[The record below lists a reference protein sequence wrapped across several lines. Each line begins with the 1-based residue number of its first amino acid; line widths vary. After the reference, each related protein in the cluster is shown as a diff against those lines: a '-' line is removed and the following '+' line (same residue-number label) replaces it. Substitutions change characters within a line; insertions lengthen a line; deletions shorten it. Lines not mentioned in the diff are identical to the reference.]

1 MVGCL
6 VGVVVVVLLVVVVV
20 CAWWWYDE
28 RMEENPKGA
37 LKAKPS
43 APVLRALCREPD
55 DSMHPW
61 SLPTCTWSPAMARWS
76 LPTVAI
82 VTPPSAVVV
91 VADNSMAA
99 SVVVL

>member
-1 MVGCL
+1 MVA
-6 VGVVVVVLLVVVVV
+6 VVVVVVVVVVV
-20 CAWWWYDE
+20 CARWWYDE

-37 LKAKPS
+37 LNPKPS
-43 APVLRALCREPD
+43 APVLGALCRGPD
-55 DSMHPW
+55 DSMRPW
-61 SLPTCTWSPAMARWS
+61 SLPTCTWSPAMARRS

-82 VTPPSAVVV
+82 ATPPSAVVV